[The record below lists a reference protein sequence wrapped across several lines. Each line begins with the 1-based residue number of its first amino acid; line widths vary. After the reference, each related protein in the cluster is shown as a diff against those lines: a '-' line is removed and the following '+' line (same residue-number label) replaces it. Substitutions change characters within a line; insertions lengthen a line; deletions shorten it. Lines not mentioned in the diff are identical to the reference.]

1 MAKARGVDRLR
12 TILLAGPAERQG
24 AIRRLRRRCNSN
36 LREAKARG
44 IGSDEACCSRPGLA
58 LCPPCRRLRTC
69 TTMIEYLFER
79 IVRTALER
87 SSMQTVV
94 LVLFALFA
102 LIAAIVPVMLLLGFF
117 AH

>member
-1 MAKARGVDRLR
+1 
-12 TILLAGPAERQG
+12 
-24 AIRRLRRRCNSN
+24 
-36 LREAKARG
+36 
-44 IGSDEACCSRPGLA
+44 
-58 LCPPCRRLRTC
+58 
-69 TTMIEYLFER
+69 MIEYLFER